1 MLGQLK
7 SLNEGL
13 AEKGEGAGGLGFN
26 VALGDGSEEAA
37 QGEGKVSGGN
47 IVTGKKKGDVLAGFL
62 ASKGLRLF
70 AGVESAEMR
79 MAVAARSAAA
89 AAICERER
97 TQGRA
102 VLGAVCGHRNL
113 QKVSFGIFEGVS
125 RKRGALL
132 YREECTRV
140 ALRCQYNSLIIL
152 SSDSN
157 DRGFECDRSK
167 GRASSTRTAKRAPLY
182 RRGKKGARPRLF
194 ILCGRGRR
202 CRRGTCRRG

>member
-1 MLGQLK
+1 ME

-102 VLGAVCGHRNL
+102 VLGAIRRHRSL
-113 QKVSFGIFEGVS
+113 Q
-125 RKRGALL
+125 
-132 YREECTRV
+132 EERFW
-140 ALRCQYNSLIIL
+140 I
-152 SSDSN
+152 
-157 DRGFECDRSK
+157 
-167 GRASSTRTAKRAPLY
+167 
-182 RRGKKGARPRLF
+182 
-194 ILCGRGRR
+194 
-202 CRRGTCRRG
+202 